1 VAFDKGAGL
10 IAIGDGVG
18 FAAAT
23 VNTSGMAADCCG
35 EPLSRTVMVKGKEP
49 LAVGVPEMVPVEAE
63 RVSPDGK
70 PPEVMLQV
78 RAGVPPIATTLW
90 L

>member
-1 VAFDKGAGL
+1 VALDEAAEL
-10 IAIGDGVG
+10 ITIGDGVA

-35 EPLSRTVMVKGKEP
+35 EPLSLTVTFKGKEP
-49 LAVGVPEMVPVEAE
+49 LAVGVPEMMPVDAE

-70 PPEVMLQV
+70 LPEVMLQV
-78 RAGVPPIATTLW
+78 RAGVPPVATMLW